1 MTDINPVYSEQE
13 PTSKTIL
20 GQKTYDFL
28 KFVAMILLPAIGTLY
43 FTLAQIWEWSNG
55 EKVVGT
61 IMAVDLF
68 LGALLGIAARSY
80 NNSDARFGGTIE
92 VSEVPDGPKVYS
104 LALNSDPA
112 LLDQQS
118 EVTFKIQPPSS

>member
-1 MTDINPVYSEQE
+1 MTDVTPVPSEPVE
-13 PTSKTIL
+13 PSKAFL

-28 KFVAMILLPAIGTLY
+28 KFVAMILLPAAGTLY

-80 NNSDARFGGTIE
+80 NNSDARFGGVIE
-92 VSEVPDGPKVYS
+92 VAEVPEGPKVYS
-104 LALNSDPA
+104 MVLNSDPA
-112 LLDQQS
+112 DLDQQS
-118 EVTFKIQPPSS
+118 EVTFKIQPLGS